1 MTNPEHD
8 GENINAFRMT
18 TNDAEDPASE
28 SMQDVAEQAVE
39 RADEE
44 QDPAGESP
52 GQPVQDEP

>member
-18 TNDAEDPASE
+18 TNDREEPASE

-44 QDPAGESP
+44 QEP
-52 GQPVQDEP
+52 GGPVQDEP